1 MTIFM
6 NKNFL
11 APLTLAE
18 GGRGMARQISR
29 LVTSLSFSGMT
40 KPKHLRG
47 VNRKP
52 QAVNDEVEERL
63 QRAKEAILESTE
75 SKSNMRRAARD
86 FNVPYATLHNRL
98 EGIQP
103 RKEAHEKEALL
114 MAEEKKLVMEWIES
128 LSLVGVRS
136 EPILEAKGWE
146 VTEKTVS
153 KSWWRNF
160 LREKSD
166 KISPSSTSGLPRA
179 PSPAPGP
186 SEDMSLAS
194 QSAQMIE
201 DPLITMP
208 STSSIA
214 SSLTPLAVTLSPNSS
229 SSDAQSPSPNLRRE
243 NELLQ
248 NENTF
253 LWLQYFNAM
262 EMIAVLRE
270 RCERLEA
277 VGRGVGSCRERGVM
291 LPRHMQN
298 PAFRFIFIGI
308 SITTSI
314 EEKPNGIERR
324 MQQ

>member
-1 MTIFM
+1 MTIFT
-6 NKNFL
+6 NENFL

-18 GGRGMARQISR
+18 GGRGMAQQISR

-52 QAVNDEVEERL
+52 QAVNDEVEEHL

-75 SKSNMRRAARD
+75 SKFNRRR
-86 FNVPYATLHNRL
+86 
-98 EGIQP
+98 
-103 RKEAHEKEALL
+103 
-114 MAEEKKLVMEWIES
+114 KLVMEWIKS
-128 LSLVGVRS
+128 LSLVGVRVN
-136 EPILEAKGWE
+136 EHTLRPKIQAILEAK
-146 VTEKTVS
+146 
-153 KSWWRNF
+153 
-160 LREKSD
+160 D

-186 SEDMSLAS
+186 SEDMSPAS

-214 SSLTPLAVTLSPNSS
+214 SSLTPLATSSSPNSS

-253 LWLQYFNAM
+253 LRLQYFNAM

-270 RCERLEA
+270 RCKRLEA
-277 VGRGVGSCRERGVM
+277 VGR
-291 LPRHMQN
+291 
-298 PAFRFIFIGI
+298 AA
-308 SITTSI
+308 
-314 EEKPNGIERR
+314 
-324 MQQ
+324 

>member
-1 MTIFM
+1 MTIFT
-6 NKNFL
+6 NENFL

-52 QAVNDEVEERL
+52 QAVNDKVEEHL

-75 SKSNMRRAARD
+75 SK
-86 FNVPYATLHNRL
+86 FNL
-98 EGIQP
+98 

-114 MAEEKKLVMEWIES
+114 TAEEK
-128 LSLVGVRS
+128 
-136 EPILEAKGWE
+136 E
-146 VTEKTVS
+146 V
-153 KSWWRNF
+153 
-160 LREKSD
+160 D

-186 SEDMSLAS
+186 SEDMSPAS

-214 SSLTPLAVTLSPNSS
+214 SSLTPLAVTSSPNSS

-253 LWLQYFNAM
+253 LRLQYFNAM

-270 RCERLEA
+270 RCKQLEA
-277 VGRGVGSCRERGVM
+277 VGRAARCCQDICKILLSDS
-291 LPRHMQN
+291 
-298 PAFRFIFIGI
+298 F
-308 SITTSI
+308 S
-314 EEKPNGIERR
+314 
-324 MQQ
+324 

>member
-1 MTIFM
+1 
-6 NKNFL
+6 
-11 APLTLAE
+11 
-18 GGRGMARQISR
+18 MARQISR

-63 QRAKEAILESTE
+63 QRAKEALLESTE
-75 SKSNMRRAARD
+75 SNYKVRQAARD
-86 FNVPYATLHNRL
+86 FDVPYATLRNRL
-98 EGIQP
+98 KGIQP

-114 MAEEKKLVMEWIES
+114 TAEEKKLVVEWIES
-128 LSLVGVRS
+128 LSLVGVRVN
-136 EPILEAKGWE
+136 ERALRPKIQAILEAKGWE

-153 KSWWRNF
+153 KSWCRNF

-186 SEDMSLAS
+186 SEDMSPAS

-214 SSLTPLAVTLSPNSS
+214 SSLTPLAVTSSPNSS
-229 SSDAQSPSPNLRRE
+229 SSDTQSPSPNLRRE

-253 LWLQYFNAM
+253 LRLQYFNAM
-262 EMIAVLRE
+262 EMISVLRE

-277 VGRGVGSCRERGVM
+277 VGRG
-291 LPRHMQN
+291 
-298 PAFRFIFIGI
+298 A
-308 SITTSI
+308 
-314 EEKPNGIERR
+314 
-324 MQQ
+324 